1 MSGAPSPE
9 ANRLNWRSK
18 MDPGVEMRED
28 RPASADA
35 ALVEAAR
42 GAPAAFYQF
51 RLFPNGTYAMP
62 FASPEFVARYEFEQG
77 APEEMAVR
85 FFSRIH
91 PDDLTRVNDA
101 IARSARTLETFEGEF
116 RLRLPSRAEVWAEAR
131 SNPCLLY
138 TSPSP

>member
-1 MSGAPSPE
+1 
-9 ANRLNWRSK
+9 

-101 IARSARTLETFEGEF
+101 IARSAR
-116 RLRLPSRAEVWAEAR
+116 SRR
-131 SNPCLLY
+131 
-138 TSPSP
+138 